1 MGSLNP
7 QRTIHDTLARPLVL
21 HRRCPAAQLPERVA
35 ELLAAV
41 GLPPELAARHPGELS
56 GGQRQRVAVA
66 RALAPEPDVLVCD
79 EVTSALD
86 PANTEAVMALLSG
99 LRRDRGLTLLLVSHD
114 LELVAA
120 HTDRAIALRH
130 GTVVAQGPTVDVLA
144 MLSTESLPMISDES
158 ARPGERRPAAR
169 RR

>member
-1 MGSLNP
+1 
-7 QRTIHDTLARPLVL
+7 
-21 HRRCPAAQLPERVA
+21 
-35 ELLAAV
+35 V

-86 PANTEAVMALLSG
+86 PANAEAVMALLSS
-99 LRRDRGLTLLLVSHD
+99 LRRDRGLALLLVSHD

-120 HTDRAIALRH
+120 HTDRAIALR
-130 GTVVAQGPTVDVLA
+130 GGAVVSRGPTSEVLA
-144 MLSTESLPMISDES
+144 VR
-158 ARPGERRPAAR
+158 A
-169 RR
+169 

>member
-1 MGSLNP
+1 LGSLNP
-7 QRTIHDTLARPLVL
+7 QRTVHDTLARPLVL
-21 HRRCPAAQLPERVA
+21 HRRCPPAQLTDRVA

-86 PANTEAVMALLSG
+86 PANAEPSW
-99 LRRDRGLTLLLVSHD
+99 RC
-114 LELVAA
+114 
-120 HTDRAIALRH
+120 
-130 GTVVAQGPTVDVLA
+130 
-144 MLSTESLPMISDES
+144 
-158 ARPGERRPAAR
+158 
-169 RR
+169 